1 MITAIREVA
10 VLIRKLA
17 FACLPALM
25 LAGCQD
31 PASTSQGSSRSE
43 IRIVGSS
50 TVFPFAKKVAEE
62 FVNFDPERRSP
73 ILESTG
79 TGGGVELFCSGV
91 GANTPD
97 IVNAS
102 RRMKKSEFDRCTA
115 NGVDGIIEIVIG
127 FDGIALAQGKKGIEI
142 SLTVEE
148 FYRALAA
155 DPFGKGPNKAVR
167 WPDINPALPDTRINI
182 FGPPSTSGTR
192 DALEEIIME
201 QGCKTDPAVAALADT
216 DEEKFEA
223 ICHAVRS
230 DQSYTDTGENDNL
243 IVQKLSTNPDAVGI
257 FSYSYLADNAD
268 TVRGV
273 PIGGVEPSYATI
285 ENGQYPGA
293 RTLYIYVKKKHVD
306 VIPGLRE
313 FIAEFLRGGEHDG
326 YLSKIGLIAAPDKLR
341 GEMAGR
347 IKALTTL
354 DGAALK

>member
-1 MITAIREVA
+1 M
-10 VLIRKLA
+10 IRKLA
-17 FACLPALM
+17 FACVPALL

-31 PASTSQGSSRSE
+31 PASTNQGSSRSE

-62 FVNFDPERRSP
+62 FVNFDPNRRSP

-79 TGGGVELFCSGV
+79 TGGGVELFCAGV

-102 RRMKKSEFDRCTA
+102 RRMKLGEFERCAA

-127 FDGIALAQGKKGIEI
+127 FDGIALAQAKNGPKI
-142 SLTVEE
+142 SLSVAE
-148 FYRALAA
+148 FYSALAEQ
-155 DPFGKGPNKAVR
+155 PFGKTTNPAVR

-182 FGPPSTSGTR
+182 FGPPATSGTR

-201 QGCKTDPAVAALADT
+201 KGCKTDPAIAALADSNKDRFEEVCHSIRT
-216 DEEKFEA
+216 DQA
-223 ICHAVRS
+223 
-230 DQSYTDTGENDNL
+230 YTDTGENDNL

-273 PIGGVEPSYATI
+273 PIGGVEPTYATI
-285 ENGQYPGA
+285 EDGTYPGA

-313 FIAEFLRGGEHDG
+313 FVAEFLRGGEHEG
-326 YLSKIGLIAAPDKLR
+326 YLTRIGLIAAPEKVRADML
-341 GEMAGR
+341 GR
-347 IKALTTL
+347 VKTLATL
-354 DGAALK
+354 DGSALK